1 MQYLIKKIKKIISY
15 YASIKNKN
23 DQNFDEIIEHELN
36 NIFLKQ
42 PYNNK
47 LTIDETK
54 KLLKE
59 LRVGT
64 SLVEGLNI
72 VNSLVKTS
80 DIEGD
85 VCEFGVAQGK
95 TSKLIASLIKKIIKN
110 YIYLILF
117 LDYQALQLK
126 TNLKM
131 IYII

>member
-95 TSKLIASLIKKIIKN
+95 TSKLIASLIKKNNKKL
-110 YIYLILF
+110 YLFDFFFWITKP
-117 LDYQALQLK
+117 YS
-126 TNLKM
+126 
-131 IYII
+131 